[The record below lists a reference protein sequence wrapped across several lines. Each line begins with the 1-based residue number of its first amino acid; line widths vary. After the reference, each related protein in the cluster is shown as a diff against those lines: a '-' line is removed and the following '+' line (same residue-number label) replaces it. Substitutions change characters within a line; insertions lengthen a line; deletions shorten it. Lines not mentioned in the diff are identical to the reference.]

1 MKKEDLLNL
10 IKDIYK
16 NLTAK
21 LMVRSDMLQEGLLP
35 KTALTVLPSAMR
47 QEKERKEA
55 KSTKEEMKL
64 VIQN

>member
-47 QEKERKEA
+47 QEKEKRRRVQK
-55 KSTKEEMKL
+55 KK
-64 VIQN
+64 